1 MRLVAIFEDNPA
13 MVEVRQK
20 FEPAH
25 LSFLEK
31 YRQEIPMAGGLRNEV
46 GGSYVGGLW
55 MFDVVNRDRAIQL
68 IQADPYWQACP
79 REYQLLVW
87 GKALPQF
94 MVTV

>member
-31 YRQEIPMAGGLRNEV
+31 YR
-46 GGSYVGGLW
+46 
-55 MFDVVNRDRAIQL
+55 
-68 IQADPYWQACP
+68 
-79 REYQLLVW
+79 
-87 GKALPQF
+87 
-94 MVTV
+94 